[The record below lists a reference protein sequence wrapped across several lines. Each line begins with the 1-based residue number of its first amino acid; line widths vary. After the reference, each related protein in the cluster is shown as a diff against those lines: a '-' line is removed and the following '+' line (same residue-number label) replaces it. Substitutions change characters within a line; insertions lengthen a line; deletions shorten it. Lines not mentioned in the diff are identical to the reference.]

1 MSSFYLHKADFGWY
15 GKIVMGIYVY
25 SGLHKFS
32 KLRCTSWRE
41 RNMDEFSPE
50 MSSITQ
56 KRPGTSEDSDLN
68 DVQLIPCNED
78 FRDETCS
85 RRGDGA

>member
-1 MSSFYLHKADFGWY
+1 
-15 GKIVMGIYVY
+15 
-25 SGLHKFS
+25 
-32 KLRCTSWRE
+32 
-41 RNMDEFSPE
+41 MDEFSPE

-56 KRPGTSEDSDLN
+56 KRPGTWEDSDLN